1 MTNYNYNGL
10 NAHDIANKI
19 IEKEERYLSIDFDT
33 LSFEDKCRYAAH
45 HNGIYHPLFR
55 NGRSIEEL
63 KTEIMPEIIRR
74 SEAGDSNAMF
84 YLCIFHPDVAHRSE
98 EHKAMVERAMKMGS
112 YEAKIYY
119 AGWFCR
125 EDNEKA
131 YELLDEVLTLYSL
144 GDVTAADEKNL
155 YDCYCMLA
163 HVGQRSDEREEYK
176 RLVDELALKFVLDGE
191 YHSLTHLCVKNHC
204 PKDPVTKQYVFDD
217 ETVFWKTVSF
227 LVESYFYD
235 KWSRYSSDNLGIW
248 LIRGIGCDPDFER
261 AKQFYLDVYFRKQF
275 DRSKMLEL
283 LDITDDSEEA
293 FEATKL
299 RFNAELLDGNVD
311 GYWKMILLA
320 ILQNDRASVEQLCDD
335 AIEKYSD
342 DLMKIIHKA
351 YTKLLTV
358 RAE

>member
-84 YLCIFHPDVAHRSE
+84 YICMFHPDVAHRSE

-131 YELLDEVLTLYSL
+131 HELLDEVLILYSL
-144 GDVTAADEKNL
+144 GEATVADEKNL
-155 YDCYCMLA
+155 YDCYIMLSSI
-163 HVGQRSDEREEYK
+163 GQTFDEREHYK
-176 RLVDELALKFVLDGE
+176 RLADELSLKFALDGE
-191 YHSLTHLCVKNHC
+191 YHPLTHLCVKNNC
-204 PKDPVTKQYVFDD
+204 PKDPVTKQYIFDE
-217 ETVFWKTVSF
+217 ETIFWKTVNF

-248 LIRGIGCDPDFER
+248 LIRGVGCEPDFER
-261 AKQFYLDVYFRKQF
+261 AKQFYFDVYFRNAF

-283 LDITDDSEEA
+283 LDIADDSEES
-293 FEATKL
+293 
-299 RFNAELLDGNVD
+299 FNAARNLFNAVLLNGDVEA
-311 GYWKMILLA
+311 YWKLILLA
-320 ILQNDRASVEQLCDD
+320 ILQNDKTAVEQLCDD
-335 AIEKYSD
+335 AIEKHSD
-342 DLMKIIHKA
+342 ELMKILPKA

>member
-55 NGRSIEEL
+55 NGRGIEEL

-84 YLCIFHPDVAHRSE
+84 YLCMFHPDVAHRSE
-98 EHKAMVERAMKMGS
+98 EHKSMVERAMKMGS
-112 YEAKIYY
+112 YEARIYY
-119 AGWFCR
+119 ASWFCR
-125 EDNEKA
+125 NDNNKA

-163 HVGQRSDEREEYK
+163 HVGQRSYEREEYK

-191 YHSLTHLCVKNHC
+191 YHSLSHLCVKNHC
-204 PKDPVTKQYVFDD
+204 PKDPVTKHYVFDD
-217 ETVFWKTVSF
+217 ETIFWKTVSF
-227 LVESYFYD
+227 LVESHFYD
-235 KWSRYSSDNLGIW
+235 KWGKISDHLGIC
-248 LIRGIGCDPDFER
+248 LIRGIGCEIDLQK
-261 AKQFYLDVYFRKQF
+261 AKRVYLELYFRKPF
-275 DRSKMLEL
+275 DRSKMNEL
-283 LDITDDSEEA
+283 LNIDEGASFVDVASA
-293 FEATKL
+293 FEK
-299 RFNAELLDGNVD
+299 EIKDGSIE
-311 GYWKMILLA
+311 GYWKLILLG
-320 ILQNDRASVEQLCDD
+320 ILKNDVKMVEQICDE
-335 AIEKYSD
+335 AITRYPD
-342 DLMKIIHKA
+342 RLMEILPKA
-351 YTKLLTV
+351 YTKLLSV
-358 RAE
+358 RTE

>member
-19 IEKEERYLSIDFDT
+19 IEKEKRYLSIDFDT
-33 LSFEDKCRYAAH
+33 LSFEDKCRYVAH

-63 KTEIMPEIIRR
+63 ATEIIPELIRR
-74 SEAGDSNAMF
+74 REAGDANAMF
-84 YLCIFHPDVAHRSE
+84 YLCLFHHDVAHRSE
-98 EHKAMVERAMKMGS
+98 EHRAMVERAMKMGS

-131 YELLDEVLTLYSL
+131 HELLDEVLTLYSL
-144 GDVTAADEKNL
+144 GEVTVADEKNL
-155 YDCYCMLA
+155 YDCYIMLSSI
-163 HVGQRSDEREEYK
+163 GQTFDEREHYK
-176 RLVDELALKFVLDGE
+176 RLADELSLKFALDGE
-191 YHSLTHLCVKNHC
+191 YHPLTHLCVKNQC

-217 ETVFWKTVSF
+217 ETIFWKTVSF

-235 KWSRYSSDNLGIW
+235 KWSIYSSDNLGIW
-248 LIRGIGCDPDFER
+248 LIRGIGCEPDFEK
-261 AKQFYLDVYFRKQF
+261 AKQFYLDVYFRKPF

-283 LDITDDSEEA
+283 LDIADDCGESFDVA
-293 FEATKL
+293 RN
-299 RFNAELLDGNVD
+299 RFDTELLNGDIE
-311 GYWKMILLA
+311 GYWKLLLLA
-320 ILQNDRASVEQLCDD
+320 VLQNKKAAVEQLCDD
-335 AIEKYSD
+335 AIEKHPG
-342 DLMKIIHKA
+342 DLMKILPKA